1 MTTGNLREPEET
13 GAISRIPLSS
23 VDTAWLRM
31 EGPAHPM
38 MLTVA
43 LIFGAPIAF
52 HDLRMIFERR
62 LLGLA
67 RFRQRAIQ
75 PRSSWDMPYWE
86 ADPTFDLSH
95 HLGHMEL
102 PPPGD
107 QAALQDVVSKLMSQQ
122 LDFSRPLWRF
132 HLVDHHG
139 EGCALVGCVHHCLAG
154 GPALM
159 RVLHTLVDPEPT
171 APRLDTE
178 PEWTQASEGHLPLPL
193 AFRTTAWV
201 KQTLLQG
208 GAEAL
213 INPLRWL
220 NLARVGTQ
228 TAKTMSRMIL
238 RPPDPKTVFRGKL
251 STTKRATWSEPVAL
265 EDVKAVGQVVGG
277 TVNDVML
284 AAVTG
289 ALRHYMQDHENSVEG
304 VTIRAGLSVNLHPP
318 DVAPPL
324 GNHAGAVLVEL
335 PIGLANPLDR
345 LLYVKWRM
353 DQLKTSP
360 EASLLYG
367 LLAALGTAPAE
378 IQDTL
383 VDTYCSRETAM
394 IANILGPKST
404 IQLAGAPLE
413 TILFWLP
420 AFGRVGLGLSI
431 ISYAGQV
438 RLGVAADQGLVP
450 DPGSIAAAFRA
461 EFGRL
466 LALARQTKSSQGPI
480 TAQDSLEAMH
490 ASLDEALAAL
500 DAILEKQK
508 TVSQ

>member
-1 MTTGNLREPEET
+1 M
-13 GAISRIPLSS
+13 SRTPLSS

-31 EGPAHPM
+31 EGPTHPM
-38 MLTVA
+38 MITAA
-43 LIFGAPIAF
+43 LIFGAPIDF
-52 HDLRMIFERR
+52 HDLRVILERR
-62 LLGLA
+62 LLRLA

-75 PRSSWDMPYWE
+75 PRRSWDMPYWE

-95 HLGHMEL
+95 HLGRVEL

-107 QAALQDVVSKLMSQQ
+107 QAALQDVIGKLMSEQF
-122 LDFSRPLWRF
+122 DFSRPLWRF
-132 HLVDHHG
+132 HLVEQYG
-139 EGCALVGCVHHCLAG
+139 RGCALVGCVHHCLAD
-154 GPALM
+154 GPALV
-159 RVLHTLVDPEPT
+159 RVLHTLVDPEPD
-171 APRLDTE
+171 APWLDTE
-178 PEWTQASEGHLPLPL
+178 PAWTQETEGHPPSPL

-201 KQTLLQG
+201 KQTLLPG
-208 GAEAL
+208 GLEAL

-228 TAKTMSRMIL
+228 TATTMSRMIL

-251 STTKRATWSEPVAL
+251 TTAKRAAWSEPVAL
-265 EDVKAVGQVVGG
+265 EDVRAVGQVVGG
-277 TVNDVML
+277 TVNDGML

-289 ALRHYMQDHENSVEG
+289 ALRHYMQDHGESVEG

-335 PIGLANPLDR
+335 PIGIANPLDR
-345 LLYVKWRM
+345 LAYVKRRM

-360 EASLLYG
+360 EASLLHS

-383 VDTYCSRETAM
+383 VDTYCCRDTAV
-394 IANILGPKST
+394 IANVPGPKT
-404 IQLAGAPLE
+404 PIHLAGAPLE
-413 TILFWLP
+413 TLLFWLP
-420 AFGRVGLGLSI
+420 AFGRVGLSLSI
-431 ISYAGQV
+431 ISYAGQI
-438 RLGVAADQGLVP
+438 RLGVATDQGLVP
-450 DPGSIAAAFRA
+450 DPGSIAAAFHA

-466 LALARQTKSSQGPI
+466 LALARQTRSEQGPT

-500 DAILEKQK
+500 DAILEVQK
-508 TVSQ
+508 TVPQ